1 MAKSASAFNLLDEPW
16 IRVLNRDCAVEEVSL
31 RDALLRAHGLK
42 DLAGELPTQDA
53 ALLRLLLAVLFA
65 VFARVDAAGRPAPL
79 TAGNAGVEAALAR
92 WKELWALGRFPEAP
106 LAAYFATWHDRFW
119 LFDDDHPFWQVP
131 EGKWKTAKNE
141 PAGTKYTAAKLNGE
155 ISESDNKPRLFMAFA
170 KEGKETLTYAQAARW
185 LLCVNAYDDTSAKP
199 SEKGLPSVGAGWVG
213 RLGFIQVRGKTLF
226 ETLMLNLTLL
236 KDGANAWGW
245 DFDNVDRPWLYRPC
259 WELDAPRT
267 GERTAITWPEN
278 PAAWLTLQSRRLR
291 LVRAGDGAVRLSK
304 NASAKPAGKGKRK
317 GEPAAKQNVTED
329 VTEEEGVL
337 PGFEEAP
344 LLPGLE
350 PGPAAEAFEGEAA
363 EAPAKAVPPVVGYLL
378 LGGDFFD
385 KEAGLTRNTFNE
397 QMTLWRPASNR
408 KNETDVVPKRH
419 DFAKQFWREFPTV
432 FAPKEGIRPPG
443 VVAWVEALRQNRLL
457 ERRALA
463 RFRVCGVGYG
473 DKDFFVNDTYS
484 DGVAFHA
491 GLLDDLGKRWRK
503 KVVEEIDRCEW
514 LANAVGALAKELA
527 MAAGDKN
534 AADESRTRA
543 KEQLYFRLDQPF
555 RAWLMAF
562 DPEAEDEVAEAAFVD
577 WEAMAKRLARALGE
591 ALAREA
597 GPAAFVGRK
606 RDGTVAKGVPPFVSA
621 PQAYNH
627 FLCTVN
633 LIYAKEKET
642 P

>member
-79 TAGNAGVEAALAR
+79 AAGNAGIEAALAR

-106 LAAYFATWHDRFW
+106 IEAYFATWHDRFW

-131 EGKWKTAKNE
+131 EKKWKTAKNE

-155 ISESDNKPRLFMAFA
+155 ISESDNKPRLFMAFSGV
-170 KEGKETLTYAQAARW
+170 GKEALTYAQAARW

-199 SEKGLPSVGAGWVG
+199 SERGLPSVGAGWVG
-213 RLGFIQVRGKTLF
+213 RLGFIQVQGKTLF

-236 KDGANAWGW
+236 KDGKEAWAW

-259 WELDAPRT
+259 WELDAPRA
-267 GERTAITWPEN
+267 GERTAITWPQN

-291 LVRAGDGAVRLSK
+291 LVRAGDDAVRLSK
-304 NASAKPAGKGKRK
+304 KTPPKPAGKGKRK
-317 GEPAAKQNVTED
+317 GKTADKQRVMEAD
-329 VTEEEGVL
+329 GML

-344 LLPGLE
+344 SLPE
-350 PGPAAEAFEGEAA
+350 PVPEPAVEATV
-363 EAPAKAVPPVVGYLL
+363 EAPAKTVPSVAGYLL

-397 QMTLWRPASNR
+397 QMTIWKPASSNR
-408 KNETDVVPKRH
+408 DEADSVPKRH
-419 DFAKQFWREFPTV
+419 DFAKQFWREFPAV
-432 FAPKEGIRPPG
+432 FVPKKVRRPG
-443 VVAWVEALRQNRLL
+443 VVAWVEALRQHHLL

-484 DGVAFHA
+484 DGLAFHA
-491 GLLDDLGKRWRK
+491 HLLDDLGKRWRA
-503 KVVEEIDRCEW
+503 KVVEEIGKCER
-514 LANAVGALAKELA
+514 LANAVGTLAKELA

-534 AADESRTRA
+534 AADEQGARA
-543 KEQLYFRLDQPF
+543 RNRLYFRLDHPF
-555 RAWLMAF
+555 RAWLRAF
-562 DPEAEDEVAEAAFVD
+562 DPEAEEETVEAAFAA
-577 WEAMAKRLARALGE
+577 WEATAKRLARTLGE
-591 ALAREA
+591 ALVREA

-606 RDGTVAKGVPPFVSA
+606 RDGTVVKGVPPFVSA
-621 PQAYNH
+621 PQAHDH
-627 FLCTVN
+627 FLYTVN